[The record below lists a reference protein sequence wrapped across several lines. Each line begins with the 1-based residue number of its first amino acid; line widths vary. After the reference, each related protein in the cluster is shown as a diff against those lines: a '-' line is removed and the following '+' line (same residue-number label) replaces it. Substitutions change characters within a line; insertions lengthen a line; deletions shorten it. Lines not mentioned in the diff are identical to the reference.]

1 MYWFNFKNRK
11 GITGWLFSLS
21 VFFLNADQSHA
32 EGERERH
39 IEVKQKYNHPETVL
53 AFYDPKSQKI
63 ERLEINAVEKV
74 SEHSRK
80 NSILIEIDNRDE
92 ESWSESVINSWE
104 LNVVT
109 DLLFKESDLRLLP
122 KSNITISGFPDIVK
136 FAAFYKLDKK
146 GIQDWVCVYE
156 AVVGKSIN
164 DNVFTLG
171 HWICVPMDGD
181 GKNINKSWLLHID
194 KNEKTFIIDKLQEIQ
209 PDDLEHLFKS
219 YKRIEQS
226 EVFEDTDPFRDKD

>member
-1 MYWFNFKNRK
+1 MYWFNFKNRM
-11 GITGWLFSLS
+11 GITGWLFCVS
-21 VFFLNADQSHA
+21 FFLLNADQSLS
-32 EGERERH
+32 EGERETP

-53 AFYDPKSQKI
+53 AFYDPKGQKI
-63 ERLEINAVEKV
+63 KRLEINAGEKF
-74 SEHSRK
+74 SEHSPK

-109 DLLFKESDLRLLP
+109 NLLLKESDLRLLP

-146 GIQDWVCVYE
+146 GLQDWVCVYE

-171 HWICVPMDGD
+171 HWICVPMDEN
-181 GKNINKSWLLHID
+181 GKTINKAWLLNID
-194 KNEKTFIIDKLQEIQ
+194 EIEKTFTIDKLQEIQ
-209 PDDLEHLFKS
+209 PDDLEHLFKT
-219 YKRIEQS
+219 YQRIEQS
-226 EVFEDTDPFRDKD
+226 EVFEDTDPFRDQ